1 MGVLG
6 VIRVDGL
13 IDQTISNGS
22 TDFDKNVKK
31 LQNIAKTSIPK
42 LAGRLETASAEETKK
57 IITILSELASTSNTE
72 YFKPLFAHQ
81 NNVVRDGVE
90 EALSKSH
97 DIDPNRFVDLFE
109 QHTTSKPMLINFLTE
124 QKQKVNATKLLRYA
138 YKLEHND
145 QAALFRLLESIA
157 GDTIVPELINRVD
170 TKDPIVRTYITKV
183 IAKFD
188 TPNVNHTLGNLLADE
203 NKSVRLA
210 ALEGLSNSNKD
221 IEIEKLCAL
230 INDSD
235 FKVQNKAIEA
245 ITKINHPKTVFFL
258 IPHLKDESEYTR
270 RAAVE
275 VLNVIANKDSVKD
288 LFNAIKDEDWWV
300 RSRAAD
306 ALGKIG
312 GKRVVDAVIQL
323 IKDDDEFI
331 RRSAIEIINATKDER
346 TFDALTSALDDAD
359 WWVRERAIDGL
370 AALGDKKC
378 VPILIS
384 MLNKNKDN
392 SAMSV
397 VLLKAFATLEAEEAI
412 DASIKQLRSKSENV
426 LKEAMKTLGIITSEN
441 HAEIVVKAIDK
452 IISDQSA
459 EIQELGQEAINKIV
473 EQESAGSSIQVF
485 KDEVTEK
492 SAAKDDPDGTTIMSG
507 KVVRGTTNMDT
518 QTVSPDELQPDD
530 MLADRYRFIKKI
542 GKGAFGSVFLVEDT
556 MISEEIILKFLNTQF
571 VTDESIIK
579 RFIYELRFARKI
591 THPNVIR
598 IYDMVS
604 FGKAHAISMEYFRSH
619 TLSAEVKDKQAM
631 DTERAKKIAF
641 DICSGMESAHAAS
654 VVHRDLKPN
663 NILIDEDSLVKIVD
677 FGVAAATQS
686 TDTKLTKTGL
696 LVGTPTYM
704 APEQVLGKDV
714 NDCTDIYSLGVIM
727 YEMLT
732 GRPPYSGKDSMSI
745 MYQHVQ
751 GKAEP
756 ISSKNDEIPKEL
768 SDLVEKCMSVKAA
781 HRYQSMAD
789 LREALDTVRK

>member
-13 IDQTISNGS
+13 IDQTLSSGS
-22 TDFDKNVKK
+22 TDFDKNIKK

-42 LAGRLETASAEETKK
+42 LAARLDTANAEDKKK
-57 IITILSELASTSNTE
+57 IISILTELATTSNTD

-81 NNVVRDGVE
+81 SNIVRDGVA
-90 EALSKSH
+90 EALAKSST
-97 DIDPNRFVDLFE
+97 IDPNRFVDLFE

-124 QKQKVNATKLLRYA
+124 QRQKVNATKLLRYA

-145 QAALFRLLESIA
+145 QAALFRLLETIA
-157 GDTIVPELINRVD
+157 GDTMVPELINRVD
-170 TKDPIVRTYITKV
+170 TKDPIVRTYIAKV
-183 IAKFD
+183 MAKFD
-188 TPNVNHTLGNLLADE
+188 TPTVNHTLSNLLADE
-203 NKSVRLA
+203 NKAVRLA

-230 INDSD
+230 INDPD
-235 FKVQNKAIEA
+235 YKVQNKAIET
-245 ITKINHPKTVFFL
+245 ITKINHPKTVFHL

-275 VLNVIANKDSVKD
+275 VLNEIADKNSVKD

-346 TFDALTSALDDAD
+346 TFDALTSSLDDAD

-378 VPILIS
+378 VPILTN
-384 MLNKNKDN
+384 MLNKNADN
-392 SAMSV
+392 SAMCV
-397 VLLKAFATLEAEEAI
+397 VILKAFATLEADEAI
-412 DASIKQLRSKSENV
+412 DATIKQLRSKSENV
-426 LKEAMKTLGIITSEN
+426 LKEAIKTLSVITSEE
-441 HAEIVVKAIDK
+441 HSEIVVRAIDK
-452 IISDQSA
+452 IISNQSA
-459 EIQELGQEAINKIV
+459 EIQELGQEAINRIV
-473 EQESAGSSIQVF
+473 EQEPVGSSIQVF
-485 KDEVTEK
+485 KDEA
-492 SAAKDDPDGTTIMSG
+492 SSNAKDDPDGTTIMSG
-507 KVVRGTTNMDT
+507 KIVRGTANMDT
-518 QTVSPDELQPDD
+518 QTISPDELQPDD

-619 TLSAEVKDKQAM
+619 TLSAEVKDKQAL
-631 DTERAKKIAF
+631 DIDRAIKIAF
-641 DICSGMESAHAAS
+641 DVCSGMESAHAAS

-663 NILIDEDSLVKIVD
+663 NILIDENSLVKIVD

-714 NDCTDIYSLGVIM
+714 TDCTDIYSLGVIM

-756 ISSKNDEIPKEL
+756 ISTKNENVPKEL
-768 SDLVEKCMSVKAA
+768 SDLVAKCMSVKVV

-789 LREALDTVRK
+789 LKEELGTMKK

>member
-6 VIRVDGL
+6 TIRVDGL
-13 IDQTISNGS
+13 IDQVLKKESGP
-22 TDFDKNVKK
+22 DYDKGVNK
-31 LQNIAKTSIPK
+31 LLKMAKSAIPK
-42 LAGRLETASAEETKK
+42 LAERLDTSNKHESSQ
-57 IITILSELASTSNTE
+57 IIRILSDFATNENTE
-72 YFKPLFAHQ
+72 YFKPLFSHQ
-81 NNVVRDGVE
+81 SNFVRDGVLA
-90 EALSKSH
+90 ALSKSPTL
-97 DIDPNRFVDLFE
+97 DPNRFIDLFE
-109 QHTTSKPMLINFLTE
+109 NQNASKPMLITLLTAHR
-124 QKQKVNATKLLRYA
+124 QKVNGSKILRYA

-145 QAALFRLLESIA
+145 QAALFKLLEKIA
-157 GDTIVPELINRVD
+157 TDTIVPELVNRAD

-183 IAKFD
+183 MSKFD
-188 TPNVNHTLGNLLADE
+188 TPIVNESLSKLLSDE

-210 ALEGLSNSNKD
+210 ALEGLSSSNKVMEVED
-221 IEIEKLCAL
+221 LCKL
-230 INDSD
+230 INDPD
-235 FKVQNKAIEA
+235 FNVQNKAIEA
-245 ITKINHPKTVFFL
+245 IVKINHPKTVLYL

-275 VLNVIANKDSVKD
+275 VLNEIASKESVKD
-288 LFNAIKDEDWWV
+288 LFNAIRDEDWWV

-312 GKRVVDAVIQL
+312 GKRVVQAVIHL

-331 RRSAIEIINATKDER
+331 RRSAIEIINATKDES
-346 TFDALTSALDDAD
+346 TFDALVKSLDDND

-370 AALGDKKC
+370 AELGNKKC
-378 VPILIS
+378 VPILIKLLS
-384 MLNKNKDN
+384 NNNDN
-392 SAMSV
+392 TAMTV
-397 VLLKAFATLEAEEAI
+397 VLLKAFATLKAEEALKI
-412 DASIKQLRSKSENV
+412 SLAQLKSDSDNV
-426 LKEAMKTLGIITSEN
+426 IKEAINTLKVITPEE
-441 HAEIVVKAIDK
+441 HVEVVVKAIDK
-452 IISDQSA
+452 AIVDQPE
-459 EIQELGQEAINKIV
+459 EIQELGQEAINCIV
-473 EQESAGSSIQVF
+473 EQEPESSTVEVF
-485 KDEVTEK
+485 KDKRDT
-492 SAAKDDPDGTTIMSG
+492 DDDDEGTITMPG
-507 KVVRGTTNMDT
+507 KVVRNNAQIETKTIN
-518 QTVSPDELQPDD
+518 PDELQPDD
-530 MLADRYRFIKKI
+530 MLADRYRYIKKI

-619 TLSAEVKDKQAM
+619 TLSAEVKDKTPM
-631 DTERAKKIAF
+631 EINRAKQFAL
-641 DICSGMESAHAAS
+641 DVCSGMESAHTAN

-663 NILIDEDSLVKIVD
+663 NILIDENDVVKIVD

-704 APEQVLGKDV
+704 APEQVLGKEVDER
-714 NDCTDIYSLGVIM
+714 TDIYSLGAIM

-751 GKAEP
+751 GKAARVNE
-756 ISSKNDEIPKEL
+756 KNEEVSQEL
-768 SDLVEKCMSVKAA
+768 SDLVSKSMSVKPE
-781 HRYQSMAD
+781 HRFQTMT
-789 LREALDTVRK
+789 EVKNALSNL

>member
-13 IDQTISNGS
+13 IDQALSNGS
-22 TDFDKNVKK
+22 SDYDKNIKK

-42 LAGRLETASAEETKK
+42 LASRLEAADADTTSR
-57 IITILSELASTSNTE
+57 IISILSELAVSSNTE
-72 YFKPLFAHQ
+72 HFKPLFSHQ
-81 NNVVRDGVE
+81 NNLVRDGVS
-90 EALSKSH
+90 EALSKSQS
-97 DIDPNRFVDLFE
+97 IDPNRFVDLFE
-109 QHTTSKPMLINFLTE
+109 KQTTSKPMLITFLTE
-124 QKQKVNATKLLRYA
+124 QSQKVNATKLLRYA

-145 QAALFRLLESIA
+145 QAALFRLLEKIA

-183 IAKFD
+183 MAKFD
-188 TPNVNHTLGNLLADE
+188 MPNVNLTLGNLLSDE
-203 NKSVRLA
+203 NKGVRLA
-210 ALEGLSNSNKD
+210 ALEGLSSSNKE

-230 INDSD
+230 INDPD
-235 FKVQNKAIEA
+235 FKVQNKAIET
-245 ITKINHPKTVFFL
+245 ITKINHPKTVFHL

-275 VLNVIANKDSVKD
+275 VLNEIADKDSVKD

-312 GKRVVDAVIQL
+312 GKRVVDAVIHL

-346 TFDALTSALDDAD
+346 TFDALTSSLDDAD

-378 VPILIS
+378 VPVLIN
-384 MLNKNKDN
+384 MLNKNTDN

-397 VLLKAFATLEAEEAI
+397 VLLKAFATLKADEAI
-412 DASIKQLRSKSENV
+412 DATIKQLRSKSENV
-426 LKEAMKTLGIITSEN
+426 LKEAIKTLSIITTEN
-441 HAEIVVKAIDK
+441 HAELAVKAIDK
-452 IISDQSA
+452 IISDQTA
-459 EIQELGQEAINKIV
+459 DIQELGQEAINKIV
-473 EQESAGSSIQVF
+473 EQESDDSSIQVF
-485 KDEVTEK
+485 KD
-492 SAAKDDPDGTTIMSG
+492 AAAPADDDKDGTTIMSG
-507 KVVRGTTNMDT
+507 KIARGSANMDT
-518 QTVSPDELQPDD
+518 QTVSPDDLQPDD

-619 TLSAEVKDKQAM
+619 TLSAEVKDKTAM
-631 DTERAKKIAF
+631 DIERAMKVAF
-641 DICSGMESAHAAS
+641 DISNGMESAHAAS

-756 ISSKNDEIPKEL
+756 VSSKNEEVSKEL
-768 SDLVEKCMSVKAA
+768 SDLVAKCMSVKPV

-789 LREALDTVRK
+789 LKEALEAMRN